1 MLNGLAVVVERQG
14 RHEEAERLYREALDL
29 KTKTLGELH
38 PEVGTIAANLATL
51 TRRLGRRD
59 EARSLYHRA
68 LAIRER
74 VYGADHDSVAT
85 LLTHMAMFAREED
98 RRGDA
103 EQLQRR
109 AIAIHQRR
117 TDHPD
122 LSTSL
127 SNLAVLLSEQDR
139 HQEAV
144 DLLRQ
149 AIAILE
155 RGPERD
161 PEAIAE
167 RLRLLARVQLRAG
180 MMAQAESAAA
190 RSLSL
195 QGAANDETANKGR
208 ALLGSIYLKQK
219 KFAEAADL
227 ARQHA
232 DALEQTQGADPP
244 ALADVLVELARL
256 QILSGRLADA
266 ETSARRALKIRE
278 GVLIE
283 GHPQLG
289 ESRYVLGVTL
299 ARQRHLDEGI
309 AEIERALT
317 IWERRPPAVPIERL
331 NAMHQVVNFHRER
344 GALDDAIQAMERA
357 IEYTSHLTA
366 RDHAAVGAE
375 LRDLSTLLLDAQRLD
390 EAEDACEK
398 SFAIFAAALGDRHPD
413 ALKARRA
420 LEEIRRRKRQKQN

>member
-1 MLNGLAVVVERQG
+1 
-14 RHEEAERLYREALDL
+14 
-29 KTKTLGELH
+29 
-38 PEVGTIAANLATL
+38 
-51 TRRLGRRD
+51 
-59 EARSLYHRA
+59 A

-195 QGAANDETANKGR
+195 QGAATDETANKGR

-317 IWERRPPAVPIERL
+317 IWERRPPAV
-331 NAMHQVVNFHRER
+331 
-344 GALDDAIQAMERA
+344 AMER
-357 IEYTSHLTA
+357 
-366 RDHAAVGAE
+366 
-375 LRDLSTLLLDAQRLD
+375 
-390 EAEDACEK
+390 
-398 SFAIFAAALGDRHPD
+398 
-413 ALKARRA
+413 
-420 LEEIRRRKRQKQN
+420 